1 MSLNEVQ
8 KKERSDYLEQN
19 LSITECSQH
28 EPYVF
33 ISYASDDWET
43 VFKTAVVPMQKQYG
57 MRVYADKAFDRV
69 NDRWIVP
76 MLRNIRGAEVVL
88 AFVSQSYIESYA
100 CFLELLTAV
109 NSRRQIV
116 FVSLE
121 QTLRLG
127 DTTDQP
133 VMERGAKNEIM
144 NQGANMVTNIN
155 NTSNDIMRAMKS
167 AYTSISTLVEQD
179 ALSKYDISDAFINF
193 FRDASVNRKTIND
206 LNAVRRTIRSISSRV
221 FDPALITEPVK
232 AASGTA
238 VRGGAG
244 AASVSKKPEQA
255 VQEASGTPEQAAL
268 EAAGPQEQ
276 GAVQA
281 EVQVAQAPE
290 AQSAGQA
297 EGTFGPAAASEN
309 AAQAAGADRAKPA
322 DFTFD
327 DTAPAGGKK
336 AAGLLKNKGVLCGIA
351 AAAVLVIVLLAVLLT
366 RGGDGDDAVQ
376 VAENVETVS
385 ESAAQTAEAGEEGSA
400 DGAIPEG
407 ATYEGDLVNG
417 VPEGTGK
424 MTSANGNV
432 YEGEWKNGKRE
443 GQGKATAADGRIYE
457 GAWKADKQEGQG
469 KMTWPDGK
477 VYEGEWKAGKPEGQ
491 GKMTHAD
498 GDVYEGEFKA
508 GNKEGQG
515 KYTWADGRVYEGEWK
530 ADKQEGQG
538 KMTYAG
544 DFAGDVYEGE
554 WKAGNKEGQGKYT
567 RANGEVYEGEYKA
580 GNKEGQGKKTYAD
593 GSVYEGEWK
602 DDKLEGQGKMT
613 YADGSVYEGEW
624 KADHR
629 EGQGKLTFANGDV
642 YEGEWK
648 ADNKEGLGVYTWSN
662 GAVYE
667 GEYKADRREGMGT
680 VIKPDWTLQ
689 YLGGYSDG
697 KYSGLGLSA
706 DGKYEVG
713 YYADSN
719 LEGRGIKCSLDGEIS
734 EFGMWKAGK
743 LESKIEAQTVET
755 DDGTYQGELSEE
767 GVPEGLGV
775 KRYKS
780 GSMDIGLFQDG
791 KLSFGFCIRDG
802 YTYAGELTDGVMT
815 GYAAAFWESG
825 DMTVTDW
832 QKAKRNGFGLQKL
845 SDGTIR
851 KGVWKDDQLVEPMS
865 ETAGT
870 EESTAAAE

>member
-1 MSLNEVQ
+1 MALNEAQ
-8 KKERSDYLEQN
+8 KKERSEYLEQN

-116 FVSLE
+116 FISLE

-133 VMERGAKNEIM
+133 MLERGAKNEIM

-167 AYTSISTLVEQD
+167 AYTSISTLVEKD

-193 FRDASVNRKTIND
+193 IRDASVNRKTIND

-221 FDPALITEPVK
+221 FDPELVTEPVK
-232 AASGTA
+232 AAGRSS
-238 VRGGAG
+238 AG
-244 AASVSKKPEQA
+244 VASVSKKPEQA
-255 VQEASGTPEQAAL
+255 VQEASGTPVQAVQ

-281 EVQVAQAPE
+281 EVQAAQAPE

-297 EGTFGPAAASEN
+297 EGAFGPAAASES
-309 AAQAAGADRAKPA
+309 AAQAAGTDRAKPPA

-327 DTAPAGGKK
+327 DAAPAGGKK

-351 AAAVLVIVLLAVLLT
+351 AAAVLVIVLLVVLLT

-385 ESAAQTAEAGEEGSA
+385 ATVAQTAEEGEEESA

-417 VPEGTGK
+417 VPEGSGK
-424 MTSANGNV
+424 MTYASGAV

-443 GQGKATAADGRIYE
+443 GQGNYVDANGNVTEA
-457 GAWKADKQEGQG
+457 
-469 KMTWPDGK
+469 
-477 VYEGEWKAGKPEGQ
+477 EWKNGLPEGQ
-491 GKMTHAD
+491 GKAT
-498 GDVYEGEFKA
+498 Y
-508 GNKEGQG
+508 
-515 KYTWADGRVYEGEWK
+515 ADGRVYEGEWK
-530 ADKQEGQG
+530 AGKHEGQG
-538 KMTYAG
+538 KMTWSDGKVYEGEWKNDLREGQGKMTWAEG
-544 DFAGDVYEGE
+544 HVYEGEWKADHREGQGKMTWADGDVYEGE
-554 WKAGNKEGQGKYT
+554 WKDSKYEGQGKYT
-567 RANGEVYEGEYKA
+567 GADGRVYEGEYKA
-580 GNKEGQGKKTYAD
+580 GNKEGQGKYTYANGD
-593 GSVYEGEWK
+593 VYEGEWK
-602 DDKLEGQGKMT
+602 DDKKEGQGKMA
-613 YADGSVYEGEW
+613 Y
-624 KADHR
+624 
-629 EGQGKLTFANGDV
+629 ANGDV

-648 ADNKEGLGVYTWSN
+648 AGECEGQGKMTYASGNVYEGEWKDGKREGLGILTWGGDN
-662 GAVYE
+662 AGWIYE
-667 GEYKADRREGMGT
+667 GEYKADRQEGMGT
-680 VIKPDWTLQ
+680 LIRPGGTLQ
-689 YLGGYSDG
+689 YIGGYLDG
-697 KYSGLGLSA
+697 KATGLGLYA
-706 DGKYEVG
+706 VGKYEVG
-713 YYADSN
+713 YYADK

-734 EFGMWKAGK
+734 EFGMWKAGS

-755 DDGTYQGELSEE
+755 DDGTYQGELSEA

-780 GSMDIGLFQDG
+780 GSMDIGMFHDG
-791 KLSFGFCIRDG
+791 KLSFGFCVREG
-802 YTYAGELTDGVMT
+802 YTYAGELTDGIMT
-815 GYAAAFWESG
+815 GYAAVLWENG
-825 DMTVTDW
+825 GLTVTDW
-832 QKAKRNGFGLQKL
+832 QKAKRNGFGLERAPG
-845 SDGTIR
+845 GTIQ
-851 KGVWKDDQLVEPMS
+851 KGVWKDDQLVELMS
-865 ETAGT
+865 ETTET